1 MIILAVDDERR
12 ALSTLMQAIRDAVPE
27 AFVEGFSTVDDSLEF
42 AKSNKVD
49 VTFLDIQMPEMNGL
63 LFAMNLK
70 EINPKTNIIFV
81 TGYSQYALDAMELHP
96 SGYIMKPVTK
106 EKVELE
112 LENLR
117 YPVPIESN
125 GRVRVQTFGNFE
137 AFVDGVPLRFVSARS
152 KELFAYLIDRRG
164 TSASPVEVAAVLWE
178 DKPYDKSLRN
188 QIQAAISEMM
198 KSLKEYNL
206 GEIINKSWNQISVDK
221 EKVSCD
227 YYEMLDMVPAAVN
240 AYCGEYMANYS
251 WAEMTAAALSS
262 KLNLQN

>member
-12 ALSTLMQAIRDAVPE
+12 ALNTLIQAIESAEPE
-27 AFVEGFSTVDDSLEF
+27 ASVVGFGSVDESLEY
-42 AKSNKVD
+42 AKKNRVD
-49 VTFLDIQMPEMNGL
+49 VAFLDIQMPEMSGL

-70 EINPKTNIIFV
+70 EIAPQTNIVFV
-81 TGYSQYALDAMELHP
+81 TSYSQYAIDAMELHP
-96 SGYIMKPVTK
+96 SGYVMKPATK
-106 EKVELE
+106 EKVERE

-117 YPVPIESN
+117 YPVQKESDK
-125 GRVRVQTFGNFE
+125 RVQVQTFGNFE
-137 AFVDGVPLRFVSARS
+137 VFAEGKPLKFVSARS

-164 TSASPVEVAAVLWE
+164 TSATPVEIAAVLWE

-198 KSLKEYNL
+198 KTFKEYDL
-206 GEIINKSWNQISVDK
+206 ADIINKSWNQISVDRTK
-221 EKVSCD
+221 IVCD
-227 YYEMLDMVPAAVN
+227 YYDMLDMIPSAVN

-262 KLNLQN
+262 KLNLN

>member
-12 ALSTLMQAIRDAVPE
+12 ALNTLVQAIQDAVPDASVSGFNFVDE
-27 AFVEGFSTVDDSLEF
+27 ALGF
-42 AKSNKVD
+42 AKENRVD
-49 VTFLDIQMPEMNGL
+49 VAFLDIQMPEMNGL

-70 EINPKTNIIFV
+70 EIDPKTNIIFV
-81 TGYSQYALDAMELHP
+81 TSYSQYALDAMELHP
-96 SGYIMKPVTK
+96 SGYVMKPATK

-117 YPVPIESN
+117 YPVES
-125 GRVRVQTFGNFE
+125 GSDKRMRVQTFGNFE
-137 AFVDGVPLRFVSARS
+137 VFADGTPLKFVSTRS

-164 TSASPVEVAAVLWE
+164 TSASPVEIAAVLWE

-198 KSLKEYNL
+198 KTMKEHNL
-206 GEIINKSWNQISVDK
+206 GDIINKSWNQIAVDK
-221 EKVSCD
+221 EKIKCD

-251 WAEMTAAALSS
+251 WAEITAAALSS
-262 KLNLQN
+262 KINI

>member
-12 ALSTLMQAIRDAVPE
+12 ALNTLIQAIKSAVSDAT
-27 AFVEGFSTVDDSLEF
+27 VEGFGTVEASLEF
-42 AKSNKVD
+42 AKTNRID
-49 VTFLDIQMPEMNGL
+49 VAFLDINMPEMNGL

-81 TGYSQYALDAMELHP
+81 TSYSQYAIDAMELHP
-96 SGYIMKPVTK
+96 SGYVMKPATK

-112 LENLR
+112 LKNLR
-117 YPVPIESN
+117 HPVVSKSDK
-125 GRVRVQTFGNFE
+125 RMLVQTFGNFE
-137 AFVDGVPLRFVSARS
+137 VFVDGTPLKFVSARS
-152 KELFAYLIDRRG
+152 KELFAYLVDRRG
-164 TSASPVEVAAVLWE
+164 TSATPVEIAAVLWE

-198 KSLKEYNL
+198 KTLKECEL
-206 GEIINKSWNQISVDK
+206 GDMINKSWNQIAVDK
-221 EKVSCD
+221 SKIKCD
-227 YYEMLDMVPAAVN
+227 YYDMLDMIPSAVN

-262 KLNLQN
+262 KLNL

>member
-12 ALSTLMQAIRDAVPE
+12 ALNTLIQAIKSAVSDAT
-27 AFVEGFSTVDDSLEF
+27 VEGFGTVEASLEF
-42 AKSNKVD
+42 AKTNRID
-49 VTFLDIQMPEMNGL
+49 VAFLDINMPEMNGL

-81 TGYSQYALDAMELHP
+81 TSYSQYAIDAMELHP
-96 SGYIMKPVTK
+96 SGYVMKPATK

-112 LENLR
+112 LKNLR
-117 YPVPIESN
+117 HPVVSKSDK
-125 GRVRVQTFGNFE
+125 RMLVQTFGNFE
-137 AFVDGVPLRFVSARS
+137 VFVDGTPLKFVSARS
-152 KELFAYLIDRRG
+152 KELFAYLVDRRG
-164 TSASPVEVAAVLWE
+164 TSATPVEIAAVLWE

-198 KSLKEYNL
+198 KSLKVHDL
-206 GEIINKSWNQISVDK
+206 GDMINKSWNQIAVDK
-221 EKVSCD
+221 TKIKCD
-227 YYEMLDMVPAAVN
+227 YYDMLDMIPSAVN

-262 KLNLQN
+262 KLNL